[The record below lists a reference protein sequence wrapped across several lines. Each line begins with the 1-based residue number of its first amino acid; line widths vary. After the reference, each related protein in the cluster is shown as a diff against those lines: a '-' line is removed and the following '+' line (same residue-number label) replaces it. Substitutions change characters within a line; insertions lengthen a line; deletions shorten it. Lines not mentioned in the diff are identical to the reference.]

1 MSEVYRIA
9 LSPAR
14 IEHPLGLGSHTRARF
29 ASLVRIPVICTQILG
44 QARAYTAF
52 IPGVT
57 VLAYYSFNFGLRIWD
72 IAALT
77 AEYRK
82 STDGYT
88 HMLQGTRDGWVIT
101 QDNKPLFWVPVEH
114 RKHLYVPLFKVVVEG
129 SQISTFFKFML
140 GRNWTE
146 CMDNE

>member
-1 MSEVYRIA
+1 MRERS
-9 LSPAR
+9 
-14 IEHPLGLGSHTRARF
+14 T
-29 ASLVRIPVICTQILG
+29 SLQ
-44 QARAYTAF
+44 
-52 IPGVT
+52 
-57 VLAYYSFNFGLRIWD
+57 YYFFNFGLRVWD
-72 IAALT
+72 VEDLT
-77 AEYRK
+77 AEYQK
-82 STDGYT
+82 STYGYT